1 MEKLSQPLVSII
13 MGSRSDWP
21 TMKHAADVLAD
32 YGIAY
37 EAKIVSAHRTPD
49 RLYKFANEAK
59 GRGIKI
65 IIAGTAY
72 AAHLPG
78 MTASMTDLPVIGVPV
93 ESKSLKGMDSLLSI
107 VQMPKGIPVGTC
119 AIGEAGALNA
129 GIYAA
134 KILALSDAKLA
145 KKITAKREKLADDVP
160 ETVED

>member
-1 MEKLSQPLVSII
+1 
-13 MGSRSDWP
+13 
-21 TMKHAADVLAD
+21 MKHAADILAG

-37 EAKIVSAHRTPD
+37 EAKIVFAHRTPD
-49 RLYKFANEAK
+49 RLYQFANGAK
-59 GRGIKI
+59 AKGIKI

-93 ESKSLKGMDSLLSI
+93 ESKSLKGLDSLLSI

-119 AIGEAGALNA
+119 AIGDAGALNA

-134 KILALSDAKLA
+134 KILALADSALA
-145 KKITAKREKLADDVP
+145 ARLSEKREQLAAQVP

>member
-72 AAHLPG
+72 AAHHSG
-78 MTASMTDLPVIGVPV
+78 NDCIN
-93 ESKSLKGMDSLLSI
+93 D
-107 VQMPKGIPVGTC
+107 
-119 AIGEAGALNA
+119 
-129 GIYAA
+129 
-134 KILALSDAKLA
+134 
-145 KKITAKREKLADDVP
+145 
-160 ETVED
+160 